1 MEFKNNAT
9 LAKLFW
15 ASIVVVL
22 FLFGLAFYV
31 ISSIFRITDF
41 NELSYTVDRA
51 QDQLSQARIAKEEF
65 LGTATADT
73 VFLAQGRSQALDRFR
88 HAVDTL
94 KLIGN
99 TVKNN
104 HFVQYYNYENRVEA
118 IFKELLKF
126 EGEFNLVVDL
136 VKQKGFKNLGLE
148 GQMRKAIHQI
158 EQAPLANARLRLLTL
173 RRHEKDFLL
182 RKDPDYVRR
191 FAAEAAQFRTELA
204 NTEQAGFLLPQLD
217 LYQSCFEKIVVIEN
231 QIGSSGQTGLRL
243 QMSQTFK
250 LMQERLSAINRSIK
264 ASTREA
270 TVWVSATLFV
280 LFFIMVA
287 TTIWFLY
294 WIFYYV
300 AVPIGHIRQ
309 VVEQLA
315 KGNLSVS
322 VRNIAASRLLNSIL
336 HNIEQ
341 IIEKFRL
348 TMHQAQ
354 QVVSRKL
361 KEPLPLHNADDEVTS
376 TLNQLMT
383 ELKRSDDE
391 QAHRQWFAQGLA
403 QLGETMRAHAA
414 HADFYDQTIRTFV
427 KYLAANQG
435 ALFVVEQPEYEEPW
449 LEMKACYA
457 FDRKKYLQKKIYK
470 SEGLAGAAWA
480 ENDFIYLTQVPK
492 DYSPI
497 ASGLGQANPNS
508 VLIMP
513 LKINEQTLGM
523 LELASFHQFSEFQI
537 DFVREAG
544 QVVASYIQ
552 ANLST
557 ERTQLLLER
566 ANQLAGQLQAQEEEL
581 RQNMEEMQATQEEM
595 ARNEGVLKAQIAELL
610 ADRPPSTPHT
620 NGRRPVEQPAQ
631 LLPN

>member
-15 ASIVVVL
+15 ASIAVVL
-22 FLFGLAFYV
+22 FLSGLAFYV

-65 LGTATADT
+65 LGTAMADT
-73 VFLAQGRSQALDRFR
+73 VFLAQGRSQALDRFQ
-88 HAVDTL
+88 HAIDTL
-94 KLIGN
+94 KMIGN
-99 TVKNN
+99 TVKMN
-104 HFVQYYNYENRVEA
+104 HFVQHYHYENRVEA
-118 IFKELLKF
+118 IFNELLEF
-126 EGEFNLVVDL
+126 EREFNLVVGL

-148 GQMRKAIHQI
+148 GRMRQAIHQI
-158 EQAPLANARLRLLTL
+158 EQVPLDNARLRMLTL

-182 RKDPDYVRR
+182 RKDPDYVGR
-191 FAAEAAQFRTELA
+191 FSAEAALFRTELA
-204 NTEQAGFLLPQLD
+204 NTDQASFLLPQLD
-217 LYQSCFEKIVVIEN
+217 LYQSCFEKIVAIEN
-231 QIGSSGQTGLRL
+231 QIGPNGQTGLRL

-250 LMQERLSAINRSIK
+250 LMQDQLVAINQNIK

-270 TVWVSATLFV
+270 TTWVSYTLFV

-287 TTIWFLY
+287 TTIWFLN

-300 AVPIGHIRQ
+300 VKPIGHIRQ
-309 VVEQLA
+309 AVEQLA
-315 KGNLSVS
+315 QGNLSVS
-322 VRNIAASRLLNSIL
+322 VRNIDASRMLNSIL
-336 HNIEQ
+336 RNIEQ
-341 IIEKFRL
+341 IIDKFRL

-354 QVVSRKL
+354 QIVSRQI
-361 KEPLPLHNADDEVTS
+361 KEELPLNSPDDEVTS
-376 TLNQLMT
+376 TLNQLMA

-391 QAHRQWFAQGLA
+391 EAQRKWFSQGLA
-403 QLGETMRAHAA
+403 QLGETMRAYAG
-414 HADFYDQTIRTFV
+414 HADFYDHTIRELV

-435 ALFVVEQPEYEEPW
+435 ALFVAEQPEHGEPW

-457 FDRKKYLQKKIYK
+457 FDRKKHLQKRISKG
-470 SEGLAGAAWA
+470 EGLAGAAWA
-480 ENDFIYLTQVPK
+480 ENEFIYLSRVPK

-497 ASGLGQANPNS
+497 ASGLGQASPNS

-513 LKINEQTLGM
+513 LKINEQTLG
-523 LELASFHQFSEFQI
+523 LVELASFHQLGEFQI

-552 ANLST
+552 ANQST
-557 ERTQLLLER
+557 ERTQSLLQR

-610 ADRPPSTPHT
+610 AAQPPSTASI
-620 NGRRPVEQPAQ
+620 NGHRQVEQPA
-631 LLPN
+631 